1 MSTNINNSILTTYY
15 LRLTTLF
22 SDIYWVFWREM
33 KKFFQNK
40 ARISMAVIQPLVWLV
55 LMGNAMT
62 GLTRNPMA
70 AKMLGTG
77 NYLEF
82 MTPGIMIMTSLFG
95 GVFGGNSIIWDRRLG
110 FLNKMF
116 TSPIY
121 RGAIPLGKL
130 LAIGVQAMIQ
140 SSLIII
146 IAFSL
151 GVRFKTGIPG
161 IISLLL
167 ISSLFGMIMG
177 SISLAIATVITSME
191 TLFAVTNFLT
201 MPLIFTSN
209 AMFPISAMPVWLRWI
224 AGINPLTYAVHTMRT
239 IVMIGWDWQNII
251 PGLLILI
258 TIAII
263 TIAISVR
270 MFHRSVS

>member
-1 MSTNINNSILTTYY
+1 MQRTFLLRFTN
-15 LRLTTLF
+15 LF

-33 KKFFQNK
+33 KKFYQNK

-55 LMGNAMT
+55 LMGNAMS

-70 AKMLGTG
+70 AKMLGTS

-116 TSPIY
+116 TSPIH

-130 LAIGVQAMIQ
+130 LAIGMQSIFQA
-140 SSLIII
+140 SLIII
-146 IAFSL
+146 IALSL

-161 IISLLL
+161 VISLLL

-209 AMFPISAMPVWLRWI
+209 AMFPVSAMPMWLRWI
-224 AGINPLTYAVHTMRT
+224 ASVNPLTYAVHTMRT
-239 IVMIGWDWQNII
+239 IAMIGWEWQIII
-251 PGLLILI
+251 PGMLILFA
-258 TIAII
+258 IAII
-263 TIAISVR
+263 TISISVR

>member
-1 MSTNINNSILTTYY
+1 MNNV
-15 LRLTTLF
+15 LRLS

-33 KKFFQNK
+33 KKFYKNK

-55 LMGNAMT
+55 LMGNAMS

-70 AKMLGTG
+70 TKMLGTS

-82 MTPGIMIMTSLFG
+82 MTPGIMIMTVLFG

-110 FLNKMF
+110 YLNKMF

-121 RGAIPLGKL
+121 RAAIPLGKL
-130 LAIGVQAMIQ
+130 SAIGVQGLLQAT
-140 SSLIII
+140 IIVI
-146 IAFSL
+146 ISYCL
-151 GVRFKTGIPG
+151 GVRFVTGIPG

-167 ISSLFGMIMG
+167 ISSLFGIIMG

-209 AMFPISAMPVWLRWI
+209 AMFPVSAMPAWLRWI
-224 AGINPLTYAVHTMRT
+224 ASINPLTYAVHTMRT
-239 IVMIGWDWQNII
+239 ISMQGWDWNIII
-251 PGLLILI
+251 PGILILFL
-258 TIAII
+258 IAII
-263 TIAISVR
+263 TISISVR
-270 MFHRSVS
+270 MFHRSIS